1 MLPTRIIHSNTLATE
16 LRIDVS
22 PSEVLSEGLLSVFV
36 MLESSITKAG
46 VRAEKRKDFKRI
58 AIINAPPY
66 NINICLACAEK
77 SRRWNSAA
85 GGVAPRATAGTF
97 DLTYLSRPWP
107 FKEVSL

>member
-66 NINICLACAEK
+66 NISSLRGKVAALEFG
-77 SRRWNSAA
+77 SGRRGPASYR
-85 GGVAPRATAGTF
+85 G
-97 DLTYLSRPWP
+97 DL
-107 FKEVSL
+107 